1 MKDKILVSITMLV
14 KNSERH
20 LEQVLH
26 SYAEFAEIIV
36 LDNGSTDN
44 TIVIAER
51 FDNVRVY
58 RSEFIGFGPLKNLA
72 ASHARYDWILN
83 MDSDEVMTPELL
95 LRIKQIDYNNKNI
108 IYGMLCL
115 NHYRG
120 RVIKACGW
128 YPNIVKRLYNKT
140 VVSFDQKQVHESLQ
154 YKGND
159 VKEVIFKEHYLH
171 YSFDGADDLIRK
183 LQHYTSLYAEQM
195 RLRKKASVLKGVT
208 HGMFGFFKHYFLK
221 KGIFYGADGFVI
233 ASANAMG
240 SYYKYVKLAEANQR
254 LDVSLLIT
262 TYNRV
267 DALEAVLVSV
277 LHQKKLPFEVIVADD
292 GSREDTIELV
302 KKYQAI
308 FPVPLKH
315 AWQEDNGFRLSESR
329 NRGLALC
336 EGEYV
341 VMIDGDMVLHPMF
354 ISDHIANAKKGY
366 FVQGGRVMFNEKKTK
381 EYLAS
386 SCTYKQIKWYQ
397 PNIETRFEKRLS
409 ACHLPWLNRLI
420 QKSIDYSHKG
430 IRGCNMA
437 FFIED
442 VKSINGFNNEFVGW
456 GREDSEFVER
466 MFNKGVKRNN
476 IKYSAIAY
484 HLYHKEE
491 QRSSLPENDQLL
503 KDTISKKSSY
513 CENGLNQF
521 LIK

>member
-1 MKDKILVSITMLV
+1 MIERIPISVTMLV
-14 KNSERH
+14 KNSEKYLKR
-20 LEQVLH
+20 VLQ
-26 SYAEFAEIIV
+26 SYADFDEIIV
-36 LDNGSTDN
+36 LDNGSNDG
-44 TIVIAER
+44 TIKIAET
-51 FDNVRVY
+51 FSNVKVFK
-58 RSEFIGFGPLKNLA
+58 SEFIGFGPLKNLA
-72 ASHARYDWILN
+72 VSYAKNDWILN

-95 LRIKQIDYNNKNI
+95 QRIKDVDFSNKNV

-140 VVSFDQKQVHESLQ
+140 EVMFDNKQVHESLQ
-154 YKGND
+154 YGER
-159 VKEVIFKEHYLH
+159 VKVVIFEEHYLH

-195 RLRKKASVLKGVT
+195 KYRKKASVFKGFT
-208 HGMFGFFKHYFLK
+208 HGLFGFFKHYFLK
-221 KGIFYGADGFVI
+221 KGLLYGADGFVI

-254 LDVSLLIT
+254 LKVSLLIT

-277 LHQKKLPFEVIVADD
+277 LNQEKLPFEVVVADD
-292 GSREDTIELV
+292 GSREDTIALI
-302 KKYQAI
+302 KKYQSV

-315 AWQEDNGFRLSESR
+315 AWQEDKGFRLSESR

-341 VMIDGDMVLHPMF
+341 VMIDGDMVLHSKF
-354 ISDHIANAKKGY
+354 VLDHISNAKRGF

-381 EYLAS
+381 EYLATS
-386 SCTYKQIKWYQ
+386 DKYKRIHWYQ

-409 ACHLPWLNRLI
+409 ACHLPFLNNKQ
-420 QKSIDYSHKG
+420 QKDITYSHKA

-437 FFIED
+437 FFLED
-442 VKSINGFNNEFVGW
+442 VLAVNGFNNNFVGW

-466 MFNKGVKRNN
+466 LFNKGVKRHNV
-476 IKYSAIAY
+476 KFMAIAY

-491 QRSSLPENDQLL
+491 ERASLPNNDKLL
-503 KDTISKKSSY
+503 KDAISNKLSY
-513 CENGLNQF
+513 CENGLNQL

>member
-1 MKDKILVSITMLV
+1 MLSVTMLV
-14 KNSERH
+14 KDSEKY
-20 LEQVLH
+20 LERVLQ
-26 SYAEFAEIIV
+26 SYSDFDEIIV

-44 TIVIAER
+44 TIAIAER
-51 FDNVRVY
+51 FENVKIY

-72 ASHARYDWILN
+72 ASYAKNDWILN
-83 MDSDEVMTPELL
+83 MDSDEVMRTELVDEI
-95 LRIKQIDYNNKNI
+95 RKIDFTNKQV

-128 YPNIVKRLYNKT
+128 YPNIVKRLYNRQS
-140 VVSFDQKQVHESLQ
+140 VSFDDKKVHESLHFLNQ
-154 YKGND
+154 EGK
-159 VKEVIFKEHYLH
+159 IHILREHYLH

-195 RLRKKASVLKGVT
+195 KYRKEATVFKGFT
-208 HGMFGFFKHYFLK
+208 HGLFGFIKHYFLK
-221 KGIFYGADGFVI
+221 KGMFYGADGFVI

-254 LDVSLLIT
+254 LKVSLLVT

-277 LHQKKLPFEVIVADD
+277 MHQEKLPFEVVVADD
-292 GSREDTIELV
+292 GSREDTIALI
-302 KKYQAI
+302 KKYQAF

-315 AWQEDNGFRLSESR
+315 AWQKDDGFRLSESR

-341 VMIDGDMVLHPMF
+341 VMIDGDMVLHPKF
-354 ISDHIANAKKGY
+354 ILDHIQNAKKGF

-381 EYLAS
+381 EYLA
-386 SCTYKQIKWYQ
+386 TPDQYRRVYWYQ

-409 ACHLPWLNRLI
+409 ACHLPFLNRL
-420 QKSIDYSHKG
+420 QKKDISYSHKA

-437 FFIED
+437 FFLDD
-442 VKSINGFNNEFVGW
+442 VIQVNGFNSEFVGW

-466 MFNKGVKRNN
+466 MFNLGVKRHNV
-476 IKYSAIAY
+476 KYSAIAY

-491 QRSSLPENDQLL
+491 ERDALPKNDRLL
-503 KDTISKKSSY
+503 KEAISEKKKY
-513 CENGLNQF
+513 CEKGLSEF
-521 LIK
+521 LNK